1 MIQIKKTKSVEMKDL
16 NKLALLMQIYTE
28 AINISRAN
36 KQTVGEKND
45 YYVTLE
51 QLEALLMR
59 QK

>member
-1 MIQIKKTKSVEMKDL
+1 MKDL